1 MREQNIY
8 DDPSFFDGYQK
19 LRQNPSAANDLVEKP
34 ALFSLLPDVAAKPS
48 STWDADMGKIAGN
61 FPAVGRRTWWG
72 SIFRRKCWRSPPG
85 RINSPTSVFCA

>member
-34 ALFSLLPDVAAKPS
+34 ALFSL
-48 STWDADMGKIAGN
+48 
-61 FPAVGRRTWWG
+61 
-72 SIFRRKCWRSPPG
+72 IFRRKCWRSPPG

>member
-34 ALFSLLPDVAAKPS
+34 ALFSLLPDVDEVAAQSATGLLYRCFHKRSRPG
-48 STWDADMGKIAGN
+48 AEGGK
-61 FPAVGRRTWWG
+61 
-72 SIFRRKCWRSPPG
+72 
-85 RINSPTSVFCA
+85 